1 MLEVNKRVPPLNV
14 IKPVFPNGPND
25 VSSVTPRERVP
36 SFKLTP
42 PVKVF
47 WPAKVKTPDP
57 CLVRSANPAKIFENV
72 KSWELLNI

>member
-1 MLEVNKRVPPLNV
+1 MPPLNV

-25 VSSVTPRERVP
+25 GSSATPRERVP

-47 WPAKVKTPDP
+47 WPVNVKTPDP
-57 CLVRSANPAKIFENV
+57 CLVRSAAPAKIFENV
-72 KSWELLNI
+72 KSWELINI